1 MMDWELSLFNIAIVI
16 VFYESF
22 HAYLYYKSKEV
33 RKEGKISVR
42 VLDIN
47 EENAVTLNSI
57 FFRNTIV
64 FLSNKIDEKILTH
77 EEGHIKQFN
86 YIYVFLIVVAVL
98 LPLSD
103 FIAIPAVLLGK
114 FLLWKM
120 ERDADLYAYT
130 KYNVKY
136 ESGVERPKSKI
147 DRIKAWI
154 FDSHPPD
161 WIRKEEE
168 YYEKKNILIKL
179 FLEDLLS

>member
-47 EENAVTLNSI
+47 EENAIALNSL
-57 FFRNTIV
+57 FFRNSIV
-64 FLSNKIDEKILTH
+64 FLSDKLNDRILRH
-77 EEGHIKQFN
+77 EEGHINQFN
-86 YIYVFLIVVAVL
+86 YIYAFLILVAVV
-98 LPLSD
+98 LPLNN
-103 FIAIPAVLLGK
+103 IITIPAVLLGK

-130 KYNVKY
+130 INIKYMSNAQRP
-136 ESGVERPKSKI
+136 ESRIERLKE
-147 DRIKAWI
+147 WVL
-154 FDSHPPD
+154 DSHPPD
-161 WIRKEEE
+161 WVREKEE
-168 YYEKKNILIKL
+168 YYEKRNNLIKL

>member
-1 MMDWELSLFNIAIVI
+1 MDWELSLFNIAIVI

-22 HAYLYYKSKEV
+22 HAYLYYKSKGV
-33 RKEGKISVR
+33 RREGKVNVR

-47 EENAVTLNSI
+47 EENAITLNSI

-64 FLSNKIDEKILTH
+64 FLSNKISEEVLRH
-77 EEGHIKQFN
+77 EEGHTKQFN
-86 YIYVFLIVVAVL
+86 YIYVFLVAIAAL
-98 LPLSD
+98 LPVSTLL
-103 FIAIPAVLLGK
+103 AIPAVLLGK

-120 ERDADLYAYT
+120 ERDADLYAYI

-136 ESGVERPKSKI
+136 ESGAERPKRKL

-161 WIRKEEE
+161 WVREKEE
-168 YYEKKNILIKL
+168 YYQKKNSLIKL

>member
-77 EEGHIKQFN
+77 EEGHTKQFN
-86 YIYVFLIVVAVL
+86 YIYAFLIAVAAL
-98 LPLSD
+98 LPVSTLL
-103 FIAIPAVLLGK
+103 AIPAILVGK
-114 FLLWKM
+114 YLLWKM
-120 ERDADLYAYT
+120 ERDADLYAYS
-130 KYNVKY
+130 KYNIKY
-136 ESGVERPKSKI
+136 MSNAQRPKS
-147 DRIKAWI
+147 RIERLKEWI

-161 WIRKEEE
+161 WVREKEE
-168 YYEKKNILIKL
+168 YYEKKNSLIKL
-179 FLEDLLS
+179 FIQDLSS

>member
-1 MMDWELSLFNIAIVI
+1 MDWELSLFNIVI
-16 VFYESF
+16 VVGFYETL

-42 VLDIN
+42 ILDIN

-77 EEGHIKQFN
+77 EEGHTKQFN
-86 YIYVFLIVVAVL
+86 YIYTFLIAVAAL
-98 LPLSD
+98 LPLGV
-103 FIAIPAVLLGK
+103 FVAVIAVPLGK

-120 ERDADLYAYT
+120 ERDADLYAYI

-136 ESGVERPKSKI
+136 ESSAERPKRKL
-147 DRIKAWI
+147 DRIKAWL
-154 FDSHPPD
+154 FDTHPPD
-161 WIRKEEE
+161 YIRKEEN
-168 YYEKKNILIKL
+168 YYEKRNNLIKL